1 MRNMTFLVL
10 SDTLLSAAVP
20 NQLNLIVSTRRS
32 ILTPFRMG
40 YTFRISYPKVH
51 LNLAK
56 YEEVHDY
63 SYSTLFIFED
73 LVNVVVFAC
82 FVLSI

>member
-1 MRNMTFLVL
+1 M
-10 SDTLLSAAVP
+10 
-20 NQLNLIVSTRRS
+20 RRS

-82 FVLSI
+82 FVYITKNKRLYETRRILEHKMRHYDQ